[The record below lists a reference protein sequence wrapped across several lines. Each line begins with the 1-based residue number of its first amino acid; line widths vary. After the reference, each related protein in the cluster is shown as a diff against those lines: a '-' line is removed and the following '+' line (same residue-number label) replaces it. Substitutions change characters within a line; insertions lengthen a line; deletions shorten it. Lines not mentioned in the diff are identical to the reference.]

1 MNQTR
6 IIGVVLLVV
15 GAILLY
21 LGYNASQSGIEQLG
35 ESLTGRYSDK
45 TTWYLVAG
53 AAAAVGGLLLAG
65 FGRK

>member
-6 IIGVVLLVV
+6 VLGIVLLVV

-21 LGYNASQSGIEQLG
+21 LGYNASQSGLEQLG

-45 TTWYLVAG
+45 TTWYLVCG
-53 AAAAVGGLLLAG
+53 AAAAVGGVLLAG